1 MTRRGKDW
9 AMFQKEVL
17 NHIETYTVPQYGDKG
32 EDLADE
38 YSTQDC
44 LNQVKKYVT
53 RYGKNAREGQEK
65 LDLLKMAHYIQMGF
79 EALEKPVAVV

>member
-1 MTRRGKDW
+1 MTSRGKDW
-9 AMFQKEVL
+9 DKFQKEVL